1 MKYSFGL
8 LGYPLAHSLSPRLHG
23 AALAAM
29 HLEGEY
35 RLYAISPDADGRQ
48 TMRRILSEMRAGN
61 LQGLNV
67 TIPHKQTVIE
77 FLDDLSP
84 TAAAIGAV
92 NTILLDSGRLIG
104 DNTDA
109 AGFITDLERVF
120 PECRELTVNQQ
131 SVSPQALVLGAGGAA
146 RAVVYALAQAGWQ
159 VVIAARRLAQA
170 ELLTAE
176 LKPAVGELLAIPLE
190 DRALKSYC
198 ASARLIVNATSAG
211 MLPDL
216 ESCPWPAGV
225 PYPASAFI
233 YDLVY
238 KPAQT
243 TFLRQARANG
253 LQSANGLGM
262 LIEQAALAL
271 ERWTGLS
278 VPRQA
283 MRQAVEGPDATL
295 TAQEIPTHTT
305 NS

>member
-8 LGYPLAHSLSPRLHG
+8 LGYPLLHSLSPRLHG
-23 AALAAM
+23 AALADM
-29 HLEGEY
+29 HLQGEY
-35 RLYAISPDADGRQ
+35 RLYAIPPDADGMQ
-48 TMRRILSEMRAGN
+48 TMKRILAEMRAGEVH
-61 LQGLNV
+61 GLNV

-109 AGFITDLERVF
+109 PGFLADLEQVF
-120 PECRELTVNQQ
+120 PKSRELTNDQQ
-131 SVSPQALVLGAGGAA
+131 NTPPQALVLGAGGAA
-146 RAVVYALAQAGWQ
+146 RAVVYALAQTGWK
-159 VVIAARRLAQA
+159 VMIAARRPAQA
-170 ELLTAE
+170 EQLAAE
-176 LKPAVGELLAIPLE
+176 LKPAVGELWAVPLE
-190 DRALKSYC
+190 DHALRDYC
-198 ASARLIVNATSAG
+198 TLARLVVNATSAG
-211 MLPDL
+211 MLPDV
-216 ESCPWPAGV
+216 ESCPWPTGL
-225 PYPASAFI
+225 PFPPAAFV

-243 TFLRQARANG
+243 TLLRRARANG

-271 ERWTGLS
+271 ERWTGLP

-283 MRQAVEGPDATL
+283 MRRAVDGPAASPASQDISL
-295 TAQEIPTHTT
+295 QT
-305 NS
+305 ND